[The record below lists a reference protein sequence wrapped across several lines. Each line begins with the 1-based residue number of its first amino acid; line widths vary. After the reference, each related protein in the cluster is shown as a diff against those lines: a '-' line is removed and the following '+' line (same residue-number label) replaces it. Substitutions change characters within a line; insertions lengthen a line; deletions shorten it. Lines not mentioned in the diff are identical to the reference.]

1 MAFTAGKVCTST
13 TVFITSFKL
22 TSLFFQVDMFTEIY
36 VNHANGTIKD
46 LVAKDKPHRIS
57 RREIEY
63 QILEGIDNSEFPTA
77 FRIVFYSMVKAP
89 CLLSTRFS
97 LFAGANHIYANIGH
111 LTTCQVLHTNT
122 FDGYWFGQQNL
133 LNLSKFSITRLK
145 PDMSLLRNLH
155 GTGALDILTSLSSDE
170 SDASGAEESE
180 EEDIFQNDD
189 LDTTKVPT
197 PFDPANDPAYSL
209 INRGHISIEP
219 SEVEFSDREEESHPA
234 RSSTYTQYPTPNETP
249 VQRRKCAAPVHDENE
264 TQEGDYTMPAADW
277 MTEDMLD
284 ENYIDPSFI
293 DCPVITAFGIP
304 LNNPAQVNMP
314 ASSPVPK
321 PGGLTSKSSAKGRRG
336 GGPKKQV
343 RLATLPQ

>member
-1 MAFTAGKVCTST
+1 MALTTGK
-13 TVFITSFKL
+13 
-22 TSLFFQVDMFTEIY
+22 VDMFTEIY

-77 FRIVFYSMVKAP
+77 FRIVFYSMV
-89 CLLSTRFS
+89 
-97 LFAGANHIYANIGH
+97 
-111 LTTCQVLHTNT
+111 LHTNT

-133 LNLSKFSITRLK
+133 LGLPKFSITRLK

-209 INRGHISIEP
+209 INRGHVSIEP

-234 RSSTYTQYPTPNETP
+234 RSSTHTQYPTPNETP
-249 VQRRKCAAPVHDENE
+249 VQRRKCAAAVHDENE
-264 TQEGDYTMPAADW
+264 TQEGDYTIPGADW

-284 ENYIDPSFI
+284 EDYIDPSFI

-321 PGGLTSKSSAKGRRG
+321 PGDLTSKSSAKGRRG

-343 RLATLPQ
+343 RLAALPQ

>member
-1 MAFTAGKVCTST
+1 MAFTAGK
-13 TVFITSFKL
+13 
-22 TSLFFQVDMFTEIY
+22 VDMFTEIY

-77 FRIVFYSMVKAP
+77 FRIVFYSM
-89 CLLSTRFS
+89 
-97 LFAGANHIYANIGH
+97 
-111 LTTCQVLHTNT
+111 VLHTNT